1 MSNTD
6 LEPVTGEL
14 VRAGPLLPM
23 DTAEAERAMSAY
35 QELCGSVLEANDWI
49 GRPGEPE
56 SFVKRSG
63 WQKLATFYSVTTEL
77 LERRVERDDEGRPV
91 RAYVLARATA
101 ANGRHADGDGGC
113 GVNEPRFANARGR
126 QKIEHDLPATAAT
139 RATNRA
145 VSNLIGF
152 GAVSAEEVDSDVR
165 AGASSAAAD
174 LPDWAQDIPTEAAD
188 RVGGYLEQ
196 ILAAARLEVPGQVA
210 LDVGNAVA
218 AYCDGTFP
226 AACAR
231 LAKLLAQATDPN
243 VVAQANTPPPVPPVE
258 LDDWPAAGAPDVP
271 PQEG

>member
-6 LEPVTGEL
+6 LEPVQGEI

-23 DTAEAERAMSAY
+23 DVAQAEQAMSAY
-35 QELCGSVLEANDWI
+35 QELCASVLEPGDWI
-49 GRPGEPE
+49 GHPGEPE

-77 LERRVERDDEGRPV
+77 LDRRVERDDEGRPT

-101 ANGRHADGDGGC
+101 ANGRHADGDGAC

-139 RATNRA
+139 RASNRA
-145 VSNLIGF
+145 ISNLIGF

-165 AGASSAAAD
+165 AGASSSAAA
-174 LPDWAQDIPTEAAD
+174 LPDWAQDIPPDAVD
-188 RVGGYLEQ
+188 RVGGYLER
-196 ILAAARLEVPGQVA
+196 ILYAAKVDAPEHVALEV
-210 LDVGNAVA
+210 GNVIA

-231 LAKLLAQATDPN
+231 LAAVLDKAT
-243 VVAQANTPPPVPPVE
+243 TPAPPVPPVD
-258 LDDWPAAGAPDVP
+258 DDWPAAAAPDVP